1 MNAALRNPYLDLQ
14 FSIGSIMCTTGTFA
28 VLLTYLKAFAPDD
41 FLAGV
46 QIVGVIALAGA
57 LAGCYLHRIFEATL
71 WSALG
76 AMTAFLCA
84 VGEPLTDHTFTYA
97 WPLVGAATSVCAI
110 TLDKW
115 PLAKRMSI
123 GAAIATGILAVF
135 SLAAWSRGGVSTL
148 FEVACGP
155 LAGAIMVGVV
165 WMLEVVRTW
174 KGYSQATMIFV
185 LTMGV
190 VSGNIFGRWIGWL

>member
-1 MNAALRNPYLDLQ
+1 MNAALKNPYLDLQ

-28 VLLTYLKAFAPDD
+28 VLLTYLKKFAPDE

-46 QIVGVIALAGA
+46 QIVGAIALAGV
-57 LAGCYLHRIFEATL
+57 LVGSYWQRVFETTL
-71 WSALG
+71 WAALG

-97 WPLVGAATSVCAI
+97 WPIVGAATAVSAI
-110 TLDKW
+110 LFEKW
-115 PLAKRMSI
+115 PLWKRMMS
-123 GAAIATGILAVF
+123 GAILATSVLAIF
-135 SLAAWSRGGVSTL
+135 SFVAWSRGGVSTL

-165 WMLEVVRTW
+165 WMLEMVRTW
-174 KGYSQATMIFV
+174 KGYSQATMVFV

-190 VSGNIFGRWIGWL
+190 VSGNVFGRWLGWL